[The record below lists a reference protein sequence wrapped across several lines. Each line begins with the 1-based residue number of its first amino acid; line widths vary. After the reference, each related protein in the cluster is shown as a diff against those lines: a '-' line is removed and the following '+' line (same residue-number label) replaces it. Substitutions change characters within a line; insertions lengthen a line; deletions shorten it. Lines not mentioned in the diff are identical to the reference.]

1 MPRSLVVL
9 GQVVRCRTVLRVE
22 VAFAAFNLA
31 EYGVWVTVLV
41 YAYGHGGATATALVA
56 VAQLVPAGLLA
67 PTLTTVLQRH
77 GASAALRR
85 GYEIQAVSL
94 TLLTASLLANLPGA
108 LVYATAVSAAIA
120 VTVTRP
126 AQAVLV
132 PTIVVAP
139 DELTAVNVVS
149 GWVESVCILAGPAM
163 AGLMIAVANPGATV
177 GLFAAGTVVAAVV
190 CPAGRAAAKSVGERP
205 LVAAKPTDLD
215 DVPAWPVVWLLGAEF
230 AVIGMIDVLSVVLA
244 VSVLALG
251 PSGAG
256 YLNAAFGAGG
266 AAGAVIAATLIGHRR
281 LTAPLYIAGAAW
293 SAIMAALGLTLTSPG
308 AFALLACAGSA
319 RAVLDA
325 SGRTILMRTQ
335 SAAARATLFG
345 RLEAFAM
352 LGLALGSLLVPALVA
367 VGGASAAL
375 EGASALLAVATLAN
389 VTRLSRR
396 RIVSEHERQ
405 DGRRDRVESGTCPR
419 SSCA

>member
-9 GQVVRCRTVLRVE
+9 GQVLRSHAVARVE

-56 VAQLVPAGLLA
+56 VGQLVPAGILA
-67 PTLTTVLQRH
+67 PTLTALLQRH

-85 GYEIQAVSL
+85 GYEIQAV
-94 TLLTASLLANLPGA
+94 TLGLLATSLLSNAPVP
-108 LVYATAVSAAIA
+108 LVYATAVIAAVA

-132 PTIVVAP
+132 PTIVVTP
-139 DELTAVNVVS
+139 DQLTAVNVVS

-163 AGLMIAVANPGATV
+163 AGVMLAVASPGAAV
-177 GLFAAGTVVAAVV
+177 GLFAAGTALAAAV
-190 CPAGRAAAKSVGERP
+190 CPAGPAVRATPAVPDDRGNRPTENPVGAGAP
-205 LVAAKPTDLD
+205 LA
-215 DVPAWPVVWLLGAEF
+215 VVWLLGAEY
-230 AVIGMIDVLSVVLA
+230 AVIGMVDVLSVVIA

-256 YLNAAFGAGG
+256 YLTAAFGAGG
-266 AAGAVIAATLIGHRR
+266 AAGAALAAALIGQRQ
-281 LTAPLYIAGAAW
+281 LTAPFCIAGASW
-293 SAIMAALGLTLTSPG
+293 SALMAALALTLSRVG

-325 SGRTILMRTQ
+325 CGRTILMRTR
-335 SAAARATLFG
+335 SAADRAILFG
-345 RLEAFAM
+345 RLEAVTM

-367 VGGASAAL
+367 LGGASAAL
-375 EGASALLAVATLAN
+375 EGASALLAVTTLAN
-389 VTRLSRR
+389 VARFSRR
-396 RIVSEHERQ
+396 RIRASLTQKQYVPL
-405 DGRRDRVESGTCPR
+405 G
-419 SSCA
+419 